1 MRLRPSK
8 VIILVLILIIGFG
21 LLCLFSSCHQKNAF
35 IKKEI
40 FNKQLLWVVVG
51 LLAMF
56 FVSRLDY
63 HKLMFLGTPLYAV
76 SFLSLGFVL
85 FLGRSIMGAQRW
97 ISLGEISF
105 QPSELGKF
113 TLVIVLAKYFS
124 KKDVQDVYVSRNTT
138 GFVKGVFV
146 PLSMT
151 LLLTGLVLVQ
161 PDLGTAIVYLFIFFS
176 IALLAEVPLRY
187 LVGLVMTGIL
197 LFPFFWH
204 FLKSY
209 QKSRLLVFLNP
220 NIDPLGAG
228 YTMIQSKIA
237 IGSGKLLGRGWMA
250 GTQSQLNFL
259 AERHTDFIFSV
270 VGEEWGF
277 FGSALLLVLFG
288 ILVASMLKIGALA
301 KDALGRF
308 LAVGFASVIFFHAF
322 INIAMNVGACPVVGL
337 PLPFISY
344 GGSSLLINLIGMGI
358 VLNIAR
364 QK

>member
-1 MRLRPSK
+1 MRFSPSK
-8 VIILVLILIIGFG
+8 IIILVLILIIGFG

-35 IKKEI
+35 IKQEI
-40 FNKQLLWVVVG
+40 FNKQLLWVGVS

-63 HKLMFLGTPLYAV
+63 HKLMFLGAPLYVV
-76 SFLSLGFVL
+76 SFLCLGFVL

-113 TLVIVLAKYFS
+113 TLVFVLAKYFS
-124 KKDVQDVYVSRNTT
+124 KKDLLDVHVSRNTT
-138 GFVKGVFV
+138 GFVKGVFL
-146 PLSMT
+146 PLGMT
-151 LLLTGLVLVQ
+151 LILTGLVLVQ

-187 LVGLVMTGIL
+187 LLSFIMTGIL

-204 FLKSY
+204 FLKGY

-228 YTMIQSKIA
+228 YTIIQSKIA
-237 IGSGKLLGRGWMA
+237 IGSGRLLGRGWMA

-277 FGSALLLVLFG
+277 LGSVLLLVLFG
-288 ILVASMLKIGALA
+288 ILIANMLKIGSLA
-301 KDALGRF
+301 KDALGRL